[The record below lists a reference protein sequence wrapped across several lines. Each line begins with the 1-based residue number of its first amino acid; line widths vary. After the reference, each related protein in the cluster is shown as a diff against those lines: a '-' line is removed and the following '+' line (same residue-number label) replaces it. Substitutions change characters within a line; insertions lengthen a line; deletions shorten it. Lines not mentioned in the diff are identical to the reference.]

1 MSSSLPRD
9 ITRKEYDEYH
19 QNSVVLL
26 PDMIGA
32 DPDHSTVDTEYG
44 LKPGDRPG
52 TDLYPGIWIQ

>member
-26 PDMIGA
+26 PDMFGA
-32 DPDHSTVDTEYG
+32 DPGHSAFMTEYG
-44 LKPGDRPG
+44 LKPRDRPG
-52 TDLYPGIWIQ
+52 TDLYPGIWSQ